1 MNQGSPAVDILGVPI
16 HRLSEE
22 ETLRRLE
29 EMALSGTPHH
39 VMTVNP
45 EFVMMARENEEFRN
59 VLVHADLA
67 LPDGMGILWASRILG
82 RPLKERIAGVDIVTR
97 FAGVAARKG
106 IRTFLLGAAEGVA
119 EKVAALH
126 VAANPGLGIAGTFA
140 GSPSPADEEDICRR
154 IGAAHP
160 HALFVAYGPPRQDLW
175 IARTRERLRV
185 PLAIGVGGTF
195 DFIAG
200 VVPRAPLW
208 MQRGGLEWLYR
219 LMKEPRR
226 WRRMLSLP
234 RFAAAV
240 IGTRL
245 SGRHA

>member
-16 HRLSEE
+16 HRLSED

-106 IRTFLLGAAEGVA
+106 IRIFLLGAAEGVA
-119 EKVAALH
+119 ERWPRFLLPRTRGWSS
-126 VAANPGLGIAGTFA
+126 PGLL
-140 GSPSPADEEDICRR
+140 PVLPRRRMRR
-154 IGAAHP
+154 ISAVVSGRRTLMRSLWRTDRRARISGLP
-160 HALFVAYGPPRQDLW
+160 GPGSDCGFL
-175 IARTRERLRV
+175 L
-185 PLAIGVGGTF
+185 PLAWGERSI
-195 DFIAG
+195 
-200 VVPRAPLW
+200 L
-208 MQRGGLEWLYR
+208 
-219 LMKEPRR
+219 
-226 WRRMLSLP
+226 LP
-234 RFAAAV
+234 VSFLV
-240 IGTRL
+240 LL
-245 SGRHA
+245 SGCKGEDWNGSIV